1 MIPPNRASKALYMNN
16 LGKRPKFILCK
27 RIKTVGLLAYSGRVM
42 DFSESEEQQMIRE
55 LVRDFAETVLMPT
68 VEHRDS
74 SQTPPSEEWEQF
86 LDYGLQG
93 VTIPEEY
100 GGSLVSDISKAI
112 IVEELSR
119 VDPSFGVMFCVHVGL
134 CSETIALH
142 GNEEQKSKYLTRLA
156 AGEVGAYSLSEAG
169 AGTDAAAMICKA
181 KLSDDG
187 KHYILNGEKMWVTN
201 GVQAK
206 IIVLFAKDVDHPDY
220 GVKKHGGTTAFII
233 ESSFDGF
240 SVGKKEDKLG
250 IRSSDTCT
258 LILNDCKVPVENVLK
273 GVGKGFPIAMNAL
286 DNSRIGIA
294 AQALGI
300 AQGAYESALNYSH
313 EREAFGKPIAHHQ
326 MIMSYLADMATR
338 IEASRQLVYRASWA
352 KQNHYEN
359 NGPRHTQEASMAKLY
374 AGDTAMWVSER
385 AIQVLGGYGYTKEF
399 PVERFF
405 RDAKITQIY
414 EGTQEVQRIVIS
426 RTLK

>member
-1 MIPPNRASKALYMNN
+1 
-16 LGKRPKFILCK
+16 
-27 RIKTVGLLAYSGRVM
+27 
-42 DFSESEEQQMIRE
+42 MIRE
-55 LVRDFAETVLMPT
+55 MVRDFAETVLAPT
-68 VEHRDS
+68 IEHRDQT
-74 SQTPPSEEWEQF
+74 QTPPSAEWEQF
-86 LDYGLQG
+86 LEYGLTG

-100 GGSLVSDISKAI
+100 DGSPVDDISESI
-112 IVEELSR
+112 IVEELAR
-119 VDPSFGVMFCVHVGL
+119 VDPSFAVMFCVHVGL
-134 CSETIALH
+134 CAKTIALH
-142 GNEEQKSKYLTRLA
+142 GNDEQKAKYLPRLA

-169 AGTDAAAMICKA
+169 AGTDAAAMACKA

-201 GVQAK
+201 GAQAK
-206 IIVLFAKDVDHPDY
+206 IMVLFAKDVDHPDY
-220 GVKKHGGTTAFII
+220 GVKKHGGTTAFIV

-258 LILNDCKVPVENVLK
+258 LVLENCMVPVENVIK
-273 GVGKGFPIAMNAL
+273 QVGKGFPIAMNAL

-300 AQGAYESALNYSH
+300 AQGAYEAALKYAH
-313 EREAFGKPIAHHQ
+313 EREAFGKPIAYHQ
-326 MIMSYLADMATR
+326 MIMAYLADMATR
-338 IEASRQLVYRASWA
+338 IDAARLLVYRASWA
-352 KQNHYEN
+352 KQQHYEN
-359 NGPRHTQEASMAKLY
+359 NGPRHSKEASMAKLY

-385 AIQVLGGYGYTKEF
+385 AVQVLGGYGYTKEF

-414 EGTQEVQRIVIS
+414 EGTQEVQRIVIA
-426 RTLK
+426 RALQ

>member
-1 MIPPNRASKALYMNN
+1 MLQTKQNKRVKK
-16 LGKRPKFILCK
+16 LGILATNGG
-27 RIKTVGLLAYSGRVM
+27 TVNFQET
-42 DFSESEEQQMIRE
+42 DEQQMIRE
-55 LVRDFAETVLMPT
+55 LVRDFAETVLAPT
-68 VEHRDS
+68 VEHRD
-74 SQTPPSEEWEQF
+74 QNQIPPSEEWEAF
-86 LDYGLQG
+86 IDFGLQSI
-93 VTIPEEY
+93 TIPDEY
-100 GGSLVSDISKAI
+100 GGSPVDDVSEAI
-112 IVEELSR
+112 IIEELAR
-119 VDPSFGVMFCVHVGL
+119 VDPSFAVMYCVHVGL
-134 CSETIALH
+134 CSMTIALH
-142 GNEEQKSKYLTRLA
+142 GNDAQKKMYLPRLA
-156 AGEVGAYSLSEAG
+156 AGEVGAYSLSESG
-169 AGTDAAAMICKA
+169 AGTDAAAMVCKA
-181 KLSDDG
+181 KLSEDG
-187 KHYILNGEKMWVTN
+187 THYLLTGEKMWVTN

-220 GVKKHGGTTAFII
+220 GVKKHGGTTAFIVDSDF
-233 ESSFDGF
+233 EGF

-258 LILNDCKVPVENVLK
+258 LVLNECKVPVENVLK
-273 GVGKGFPIAMNAL
+273 GVGAGFPIAMNAL

-300 AQGAYESALNYSH
+300 AQGAYESALKYAH

-326 MIMSYLADMATR
+326 MIMAYLADMATQIDAAR
-338 IEASRQLVYRASWA
+338 LMVYKAAWT
-352 KQNHYEN
+352 KEQHYHSD
-359 NGPRHTQEASMAKLY
+359 GPRHSKEASMAKLF

-426 RTLK
+426 RALN

>member
-1 MIPPNRASKALYMNN
+1 MGVI
-16 LGKRPKFILCK
+16 
-27 RIKTVGLLAYSGRVM
+27 GRVM
-42 DFSESEEQQMIRE
+42 NYAESDEQQMIRE
-55 LVRDFAETVLMPT
+55 LVRDFAESVLAPT
-68 VEHRDS
+68 AEHRDAN
-74 SQTPPSEEWEQF
+74 QIPPSDEWQQF
-86 LDYGLQG
+86 LDFGLQG
-93 VTIPEEY
+93 VTIPEKY
-100 GGSLVSDISKAI
+100 GGSPVDDISESI

-134 CSETIALH
+134 CAKTIALH
-142 GNEEQKSKYLTRLA
+142 GDEEQKQKYLSRLA
-156 AGEVGAYSLSEAG
+156 AGEVGAYSLSESG

-187 KHYILNGEKMWVTN
+187 KHFILNGEKMWVTN
-201 GVQAK
+201 GAQAD

-220 GVKKHGGTTAFII
+220 GVKKHGGTTAFIV

-258 LILNDCKVPVENVLK
+258 LVLKNCKVPVENVLK
-273 GVGKGFPIAMNAL
+273 GVGNGFPIAMNAL

-294 AQALGI
+294 ARALGI
-300 AQGAYESALNYSH
+300 AQGAYEAALNYSH

-326 MIMSYLADMATR
+326 MIMNYLADMATR
-338 IEASRQLVYRASWA
+338 IQAARDLVYRASWA
-352 KQNHYEN
+352 KQEHYEN
-359 NGPRHTQEASMAKLY
+359 DGPRHTQEASMAKLF
-374 AGDTAMWVSER
+374 AGDTAMWVTER

-414 EGTQEVQRIVIS
+414 EGTQEVQRIVIARS
-426 RTLK
+426 LK

>member
-1 MIPPNRASKALYMNN
+1 MNFAEN
-16 LGKRPKFILCK
+16 
-27 RIKTVGLLAYSGRVM
+27 
-42 DFSESEEQQMIRE
+42 DEQQMIRE
-55 LVRDFAETVLMPT
+55 LVRDFAETTLSPT
-68 VEHRDS
+68 AEHRD
-74 SQTPPSEEWEQF
+74 QNQIPPSEEWEAF
-86 LDYGLQG
+86 IEYGLQG

-100 GGSLVSDISKAI
+100 GGSPVDDISESI

-119 VDPSFGVMFCVHVGL
+119 IDPSFGVMFCVHVGL
-134 CSETIALH
+134 CAKTISIH
-142 GNEEQKSKYLTRLA
+142 GNEQQKQKYLTRLA

-187 KHYILNGEKMWVTN
+187 KHFILNGEKMWVTN
-201 GVQAK
+201 GAQAK
-206 IIVLFAKDVDHPDY
+206 ILVLFAKDVDHPDY
-220 GVKKHGGTTAFII
+220 GVKKHGGTTAFIV
-233 ESSFDGF
+233 EPSFEGF
-240 SVGKKEDKLG
+240 KVGKKEDKLG

-258 LILNDCKVPVENVLK
+258 LILENCKVPVENVLK

-300 AQGAYESALNYSH
+300 AQGSYEAALKYSH
-313 EREAFGKPIAHHQ
+313 EREAFGKPIAYHQ
-326 MIMSYLADMATR
+326 MIMSYLSDMATR
-338 IEASRQLVYRASWA
+338 IDAARLLVYKASWA
-352 KQNHYEN
+352 KQQHYEHD
-359 NGPRHTQEASMAKLY
+359 GPRHTKEASMAKLY

-414 EGTQEVQRIVIS
+414 EGTQEVQRIVIARS
-426 RTLK
+426 LV

>member
-1 MIPPNRASKALYMNN
+1 
-16 LGKRPKFILCK
+16 
-27 RIKTVGLLAYSGRVM
+27 M
-42 DFSESEEQQMIRE
+42 DFAETDEQQMIRE
-55 LVRDFAETVLMPT
+55 LVRDFAETVLAPT
-68 VEHRDS
+68 IEHRDEN
-74 SQTPPSEEWEQF
+74 QIAPSAEWLEF
-86 LDYGLQG
+86 IEYGLQG
-93 VTIPEEY
+93 VTVPEKY
-100 GGSLVSDISKAI
+100 GGSPVDDLSESI
-112 IVEELSR
+112 IVEELAR
-119 VDPSFGVMFCVHVGL
+119 VDPSFAVMYCVHVGL
-134 CSETIALH
+134 CAKTIALH
-142 GNEEQKSKYLTRLA
+142 GDESQKEQYLTRLA
-156 AGEVGAYSLSEAG
+156 AGDVGAYSLSEAG

-187 KHYILNGEKMWVTN
+187 KHYLLNGEKMWVTN

-206 IIVLFAKDVDHPDY
+206 ILVLFAKDVDHPDY
-220 GVKKHGGTTAFII
+220 GVKKHGGSTAFIVD
-233 ESSFDGF
+233 SSFEGF
-240 SVGKKEDKLG
+240 SVGKKENKLG

-258 LILNDCKVPVENVLK
+258 LILQDCKVPVENVLK

-300 AQGAYESALNYSH
+300 AQGAYEAALKYAH

-326 MIMSYLADMATR
+326 MIMAYLADMATR
-338 IEASRQLVYRASWA
+338 IDAARLLVYRASWV
-352 KQNHYEN
+352 KQQHYEHD
-359 NGPRHTQEASMAKLY
+359 GPRHSKEASMAKLY

-414 EGTQEVQRIVIS
+414 EGTQEVQRIVIA
-426 RTLK
+426 RALK

>member
-1 MIPPNRASKALYMNN
+1 
-16 LGKRPKFILCK
+16 
-27 RIKTVGLLAYSGRVM
+27 M
-42 DFSESEEQQMIRE
+42 DYAETDEQQMIRE

-68 VEHRDS
+68 IEHRDEN
-74 SQTPPSEEWEQF
+74 QIAPSAEWEEF
-86 LDYGLQG
+86 LEYGLQG
-93 VTIPEEY
+93 VTIPEQY
-100 GGSLVSDISKAI
+100 GGSPVDDVSESI
-112 IVEELSR
+112 IVEELAR
-119 VDPSFGVMFCVHVGL
+119 VDPSFAVMYCVHVGL
-134 CSETIALH
+134 CAKTIALH
-142 GNEEQKSKYLTRLA
+142 GNESQKEQYLTRLA

-181 KLSDDG
+181 KLSEDG

-206 IIVLFAKDVDHPDY
+206 ILVLFAKDVDHPDY
-220 GVKKHGGTTAFII
+220 GVKKHGGSTAFIVD
-233 ESSFDGF
+233 SSFEGF
-240 SVGKKEDKLG
+240 SVGKKENKLG

-258 LILNDCKVPVENVLK
+258 LILNNCKVPVENVLK

-300 AQGAYESALNYSH
+300 AQGAFEAALKYAH
-313 EREAFGKPIAHHQ
+313 EREAFGQVIARHQ
-326 MIMSYLADMATR
+326 MITAYLADMATR
-338 IEASRQLVYRASWA
+338 IDAARLLVYKASWV
-352 KQNHYEN
+352 KQQHYEHD
-359 NGPRHTQEASMAKLY
+359 GPRHTKEASMAKLY

-414 EGTQEVQRIVIS
+414 EGTQEVQRIVIA
-426 RTLK
+426 RALK

>member
-1 MIPPNRASKALYMNN
+1 
-16 LGKRPKFILCK
+16 
-27 RIKTVGLLAYSGRVM
+27 M
-42 DFSESEEQQMIRE
+42 DYAETDEQQMIRE
-55 LVRDFAETVLMPT
+55 LVRDFAESVLTPT
-68 VEHRDS
+68 IEHRDEN
-74 SQTPPSEEWEQF
+74 QIAPSEEWEQF
-86 LDYGLQG
+86 IEYGLQG
-93 VTIPEEY
+93 VTIPEKY
-100 GGSLVSDISKAI
+100 GGSPVDDVSESI
-112 IVEELSR
+112 IVEELAR
-119 VDPSFGVMFCVHVGL
+119 VDPSFAVMYCVHVGL
-134 CSETIALH
+134 CAKTIAIH
-142 GNEEQKSKYLTRLA
+142 GNESQKEQYLTRLA

-206 IIVLFAKDVDHPDY
+206 ILVLFAKDVDHPDY
-220 GVKKHGGTTAFII
+220 GVKKHGGSTAFIVD
-233 ESSFDGF
+233 SSFEGF
-240 SVGKKEDKLG
+240 SVGKKENKLG

-300 AQGAYESALNYSH
+300 AQGAFEAALKYAH
-313 EREAFGKPIAHHQ
+313 EREAFGQVIARHQ
-326 MIMSYLADMATR
+326 MITAYLADMATR
-338 IEASRQLVYRASWA
+338 IEASRLLVYRASWV
-352 KQNHYEN
+352 KQQHYEH
-359 NGPRHTQEASMAKLY
+359 NGPRHSKEASMAKLY

-414 EGTQEVQRIVIS
+414 EGTQEVQRIVIA
-426 RTLK
+426 RALK